1 MEMLLSIL
9 FHLNLSNTIDFQSGM
24 SISFRWI
31 LILRQIELSSSSRS
45 PLFSERRHPPGQPL
59 APVRRRGASLE
70 DVYYSWQLA
79 RNQTGKVKEWC
90 CLCDPPC

>member
-45 PLFSERRHPPGQPL
+45 LFSGRT
-59 APVRRRGASLE
+59 S
-70 DVYYSWQLA
+70 S
-79 RNQTGKVKEWC
+79 
-90 CLCDPPC
+90 

>member
-45 PLFSERRHPPGQPL
+45 LFSGRTS
-59 APVRRRGASLE
+59 SLKSIFW
-70 DVYYSWQLA
+70 YI
-79 RNQTGKVKEWC
+79 
-90 CLCDPPC
+90 